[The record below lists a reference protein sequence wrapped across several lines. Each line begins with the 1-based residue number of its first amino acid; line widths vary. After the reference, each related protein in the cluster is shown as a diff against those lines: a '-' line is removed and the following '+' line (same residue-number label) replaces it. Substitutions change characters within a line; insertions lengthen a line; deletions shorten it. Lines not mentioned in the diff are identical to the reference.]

1 MRKKP
6 KIKVIIFDLGGVLVH
21 SGFKDLVNDYCV
33 ACLTP
38 EGQEKIKTLER
49 EFNIGDIT
57 EKEFYDQMHEVFD
70 IHLTDKQMH
79 DYIVSH
85 MQTDEEL
92 VKFIPELKKSKV
104 ALLSNALGPITQEVL
119 KKKDLS
125 VKKLF
130 DKVFLS
136 NKMHMV
142 KPDAKTYR
150 HILKQLGAEPEE
162 ALMVDDRE
170 VNIEGAKKVGM
181 QGIVYKNAEQFK
193 KDLERFE
200 LIH

>member
-6 KIKVIIFDLGGVLVH
+6 QIKAIIFDLGGVVVH

-33 ACLTP
+33 ACLT
-38 EGQEKIKTLER
+38 EAGKRKIKALER

-57 EKEFYDQMHEVFD
+57 ENEFYDQMHEVFNV
-70 IHLTDKQMH
+70 HLTDQQMH

-85 MQTDEEL
+85 MKTDKQL
-92 VKFIPELKKSKV
+92 VEFIPSLKKSKV

-119 KKKDLS
+119 KKKDIE

-150 HILKQLGAEPEE
+150 HILKKLEVEPEE
-162 ALMVDDRE
+162 ALMVDDQE

-181 QGIVYKNAEQFK
+181 QGIVYENAEQFK
-193 KDLERFE
+193 RDLDRFE
-200 LIH
+200 LVH